1 MRKKLKH
8 LKLIKIATNAILMSS
23 FLLFISSTC
32 SQQKDLKCVSLC
44 ISAPVNIYKENDEI
58 RIALLKDTIL
68 VFYYSDYLV
77 YRLLP
82 TAKWETG
89 EKIKGTE
96 PYFIYNKRDSCGI
109 LFNSLTDSSYIITCR
124 IDSFLFNRAFRG
136 KDLDIP
142 VDSLWSVMEVKKEND
157 GILIEKYGSTKQGNE
172 MSVDFI
178 YYYYSKKMNKV
189 QYSFSKKLDSISG
202 MKLFKFRLIF
212 NSKFSKSHNDV
223 LPKREISCEIREE
236 APPDVKEILSLIKKY
251 RSIKKNLV
259 HFRTH

>member
-96 PYFIYNKRDSCGI
+96 PYFIYNNPDSCGI
-109 LFNSLTDSSYIITCR
+109 LFNSLTDSSYSIICR
-124 IDSFLFNRAFRG
+124 IDSFLFNRAFKG
-136 KDLDIP
+136 EDLDIP
-142 VDSLWSVMEVKKEND
+142 VDSLWPIMEVKKEI
-157 GILIEKYGSTKQGNE
+157 GEILIEKYGSTKQGDE
-172 MSVDFI
+172 MSVESI

-189 QYSFSKKLDSISG
+189 QYSFSKKLDSIRG
-202 MKLFKFRLIF
+202 MKLFKCRMIF
-212 NSKFSKSHNDV
+212 NSKFSKSYNNV
-223 LPKREISCEIREE
+223 LPKREISFEIREE
-236 APPDVKEILSLIKKY
+236 VPPDEKEILSLIKKY
-251 RSIKKNLV
+251 RSIKKI
-259 HFRTH
+259 